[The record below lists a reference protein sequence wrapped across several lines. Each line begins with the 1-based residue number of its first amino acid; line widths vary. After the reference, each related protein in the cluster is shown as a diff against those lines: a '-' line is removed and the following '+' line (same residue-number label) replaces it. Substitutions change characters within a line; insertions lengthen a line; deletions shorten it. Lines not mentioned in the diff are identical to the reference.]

1 MAHGGVLLH
10 FTKGSICH
18 AHEIPYQTCYMNMN
32 RCGLRMDLRRR
43 LIPDMT
49 ALRSFDSAARHL
61 NFTRAAE
68 ELHLTQSSVSRHVQD
83 LEGQLGVALFSRVRR
98 QVVLTPAGAQFHQQT
113 ARLLQDCEAM
123 MLRAIN
129 TGEGVEVLRIA
140 APPTFASRWL
150 VPRLPAFTTSH
161 PGVQIDLMT
170 YGAPFLLA
178 DQDCDLAFHFGEPFW
193 PRGDCTY
200 LCSERVIPVCAPSI
214 ASSGA
219 IGDLLVSQ
227 PLLQNAARPLL
238 WQQLMDQAG
247 LTRDPGLRGPRF
259 DNFATIIAAACG
271 GMGLALLPDYLIEDE
286 LAQGVLIALDAPGL
300 ISNSAYHIVTPE
312 QGVRTP
318 LVERFVTWAADSVRQ
333 RQS

>member
-1 MAHGGVLLH
+1 
-10 FTKGSICH
+10 
-18 AHEIPYQTCYMNMN
+18 
-32 RCGLRMDLRRR
+32 MDFRRR
-43 LIPDMT
+43 LVPDMT

-61 NFTRAAE
+61 NFTRAAQ

-83 LEGQLGVALFSRVRR
+83 LEAQLGVALFSRVRR
-98 QVVLTPAGAQFHQQT
+98 QVVLTPAGVQFHQQT
-113 ARLLQDCEAM
+113 ARLLQDCETM

-150 VPRLPAFTTSH
+150 VPRLPAFAAAC
-161 PGVQIDLMT
+161 PGVRIDLTT

-193 PRGDCTY
+193 PRGICTY
-200 LCSERVIPVCAPSI
+200 LCRERVIATCAPSL
-214 ASSGA
+214 AGNGV
-219 IGDLLVSQ
+219 IGDLLNDL

-238 WQQLMDQAG
+238 WQHWMEQSG
-247 LTRDPGLRGPRF
+247 LARQPGLRGPRF
-259 DNFATIIAAACG
+259 DSFATIIAAARG

-286 LAQGVLIALDAPGL
+286 LAQGALVALDAPGL
-300 ISNSAYHIVTPE
+300 TSDAAYHLVTPE

-318 LVERFVTWAADSVRQ
+318 LVERFADWAAASVSPQGAGDSM
-333 RQS
+333 